1 MTAIAE
7 GPLHFRACFMNI
19 LRRLPHKLSAALDQY
34 GERRIRHAVS
44 RSQLRHAQRDIIQV
58 RRAIHAQA
66 PEGLHK
72 EVGIEP
78 TTGK

>member
-7 GPLHFRACFMNI
+7 GPLHFI
-19 LRRLPHKLSAALDQY
+19 LRLLPHKLSAALDQY

-44 RSQLRHAQRDIIQV
+44 RSQLRRAQRDLIQL

-66 PEGLHK
+66 SGGAAQK
-72 EVGIEP
+72 VGIEP
-78 TTGK
+78 ANGK